1 MGQVIDTKL
10 IVETATGGR
19 VKAPATLEFSDDGK
33 IYFLKSPFRLKD
45 EIKSMQGAKWH
56 GFETENPRK
65 VWSVKDCLRNRI
77 QLQILM
83 GQNPFEFFDQEIKH
97 YEYARPLMLHQ
108 KDMSDAG
115 LTYHFQI
122 WGAEMGVGK
131 TLSAI
136 EVIEKSGR
144 PNWFWV
150 GPKSGLMAAER
161 EFKKWQVSKTLNIE
175 VMTYESLV
183 KRMTNWNEKPPH
195 GVIYDESSRLKNPRA
210 QRSQAAQ
217 ALADGIRADYGN
229 EGYVILMSGTPSP
242 KSPCDWFSQCEITY
256 PGWLKE
262 GHISAFEKRLAFIV
276 NKEGLSGVYPHRIGW
291 KDNEAKCNICGLLY
305 EEGMHG
311 EFAAAT
317 ESEAHTFESSVNECA
332 YLYERL
338 QGLVIVKHKKD
349 CLDLPEKQYRL
360 VYCEPTPTTLRVA
373 KALVQTASNTITG
386 LTLLRELSDG
396 FQYQEKVAGKT
407 KCQACEDGTCS
418 LWIDPDDEEKV
429 YQIVDMMA
437 PEYVAKLKKIDGCCP
452 VCGGTQEVDKI
463 ERITKEVPCPKE
475 AALVGLLEENEEQG
489 RLIIFSGFM
498 ASVDRVMRVCQ
509 EQKWNIVRLDG
520 RGGFIFDSDGKQLS
534 GDILDY
540 WADLNNHKV
549 AFVAH
554 PRAGGMGL
562 TLTESRTVVYWSNDY
577 NAEARTQS
585 EDRAHR
591 VGADMNKGVTIVDLI
606 HLPSDLKVLELLK
619 QNRHLEKMTLG
630 DITEGIKW
638 DEKAE

>member
-1 MGQVIDTKL
+1 MSQIIDTKL
-10 IVETATGGR
+10 ICKTAAGKLI
-19 VKAPATLEFSDDGK
+19 KAPAKLEFSDDGK
-33 IYFLKSPFRLKD
+33 IYFLKSPFALKD
-45 EIKSMQGAKWH
+45 EIKAMQGSKWH

-83 GQNPFEFFDQEIKH
+83 GNNPFEFFDQDIKH
-97 YEYARPLMLHQ
+97 YEYTRPLMQHQ

-115 LTYHFQI
+115 LTFHFQI

-136 EVIEKSGR
+136 EVMEKSGR

-150 GPKSGLMAAER
+150 GPKSALMAAER

-175 VMTYESLV
+175 AMTYEGLV

-195 GVIYDESSRLKNPRA
+195 GVIFDEASRLKNPRS

-217 ALADGIRADYGN
+217 ALADGIRVDWGD
-229 EGYVILMSGTPSP
+229 EGYVILMSGTPAP
-242 KSPCDWFSQCEITY
+242 KSPCDWWSLAEVCY
-256 PGWLKE
+256 PGWVKE

-291 KDNEAKCNICGLLY
+291 KDNELKCNVCGLLY
-305 EEGMHG
+305 DEGPHG
-311 EFAAAT
+311 DFAAAT
-317 ESEAHTFESSVNECA
+317 ESEAHTFESSINECE
-332 YLYERL
+332 YLNKRL
-338 QGLVIVKHKKD
+338 AGLVIVKHKKD
-349 CLDLPEKQYRL
+349 CLDLPEKQYRI
-360 VYCEPTPTTLRVA
+360 VQCEPTPTTLRVA
-373 KALVQTASNTITG
+373 KAIVQSAPNVITG

-396 FQYQEKVAGKT
+396 FQYQDKVVGKT
-407 KCQACEDGTCS
+407 KCPACEDGTCS
-418 LWIDPDDEEKV
+418 LWVDPDDKEKV

-437 PEYVAKLKKIDGCCP
+437 PEYVSKLKKIEGVCP

-463 ERITKEVPCPKE
+463 ERVTKEVPTPKE
-475 AALVGLLEENEEQG
+475 AVLVDLLEENEEQG
-489 RLIIFSGFM
+489 RIVIFSGFM

-509 EQKWNIVRLDG
+509 KEKWNIVRLDG
-520 RGGFIFDSDGKQLS
+520 RGGFIFDSDNKQLS

-540 WADLNNHKV
+540 WANLENNKV

-562 TLTESRTVVYWSNDY
+562 NLTESRTVVYWSNDY

-606 HLPSDLKVLELLK
+606 HLPSDKAVLDILK
-619 QNRHLEKMTLG
+619 QNRDLEKLTLG
-630 DITEGIKW
+630 EFQGMY
-638 DEKAE
+638 EKDTN